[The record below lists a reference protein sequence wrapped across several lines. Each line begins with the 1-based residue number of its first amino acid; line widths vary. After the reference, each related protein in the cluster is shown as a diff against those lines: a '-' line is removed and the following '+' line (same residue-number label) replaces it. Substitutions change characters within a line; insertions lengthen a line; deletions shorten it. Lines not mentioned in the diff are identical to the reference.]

1 MRRVVILGL
10 ALAAL
15 APALP
20 AAARYGAD
28 PDWPCQSIKVAD
40 LSLGT
45 MWTGPSVDAYA
56 QTWQQDPQVATLAQR
71 LVQRRLPV
79 AEATAE
85 VKQFAAGLGADRAT
99 KLEKLMAGVFDLMD
113 TERRAVV
120 DGLDRFGRRQKELA
134 VSLRTEASAVNTET
148 LAPSADAT
156 KISSAMQRL
165 EWDRRVFD
173 ARRQSIEYACAVP
186 SVIEQRL
193 YALAQ
198 AIQAEL
204 PAPAAK

>member
-1 MRRVVILGL
+1 MRRVIIVGL

-45 MWTGPSVDAYA
+45 MWTGPPVDAYA
-56 QTWQQDPQVATLAQR
+56 QTWQQDAPVAALAQR

-79 AEATAE
+79 DEATAE
-85 VKQFAAGLGADRAT
+85 VKRFAATLGADRT
-99 KLEKLMAGVFDLMD
+99 VKLQTLMAGVFDLLD

-120 DGLDRFGRRQKELA
+120 DGLDRFGHRQKELA
-134 VSLRTEASAVNTET
+134 ASIRGEASGVNAET
-148 LAPSADAT
+148 LAPSADAA
-156 KISSAMQRL
+156 KISAAMQRL

-173 ARRQSIEYACAVP
+173 ARRESIEYACAVP

-193 YALAQ
+193 FALAH

-204 PAPAAK
+204 PPAGK